1 MPTCPG
7 PPAHEWK
14 PTRPGRPPKYCP
26 EHNPNAKSEEKVM
39 SGTRKP
45 PGGMR
50 KPPRVE
56 SEAPSEPPTR
66 RVAPPGTNPGT
77 QSRLKAE
84 KAVKQSD
91 AQQMEPVWP
100 LTVGGRPMCR
110 IEFSAAELI
119 PTGDYANVSVGPA
132 RITAFVDLDRA
143 IADDQAYFSNPE
155 RANLVKAINELAEM
169 VEGDVIAIQRNI
181 VLEALQRA
189 NGNS

>member
-1 MPTCPG
+1 
-7 PPAHEWK
+7 
-14 PTRPGRPPKYCP
+14 
-26 EHNPNAKSEEKVM
+26 
-39 SGTRKP
+39 
-45 PGGMR
+45 
-50 KPPRVE
+50 
-56 SEAPSEPPTR
+56 
-66 RVAPPGTNPGT
+66 
-77 QSRLKAE
+77 
-84 KAVKQSD
+84 
-91 AQQMEPVWP
+91 
-100 LTVGGRPMCR
+100 MCR